1 MFAQALALFGWYSQ
15 TECAALVVM
24 HSMNADVAQ
33 PLFTLLGRV
42 RADAV
47 RLPQAHVGAVP
58 RALCLVLV
66 AQRRLTLVVVAL
78 LFLVLVGA
86 VPQALCLALV
96 AQRRL
101 VPLAQ

>member
-1 MFAQALALFGWYSQ
+1 
-15 TECAALVVM
+15 M

-66 AQRRLTLVVVAL
+66 AQLRLTLVVVAL